1 MDSVIQN
8 SLHYYGQPRSTKT
21 YWDMS
26 KIVYTEGQE
35 FVDAWLEKK
44 CPFNIFKNYKKNN
57 LKTKPVSENFNYQKW
72 FIFWRYLGF
81 LGPISNI
88 S

>member
-1 MDSVIQN
+1 MDSVCQN
-8 SLHYYGQPRSTKT
+8 SIHYYGQPRSTKT

-44 CPFNIFKNYKKNN
+44 FPFNIFKNYIKK
-57 LKTKPVSENFNYQKW
+57 
-72 FIFWRYLGF
+72 
-81 LGPISNI
+81 
-88 S
+88 